1 MPHIFDVDTAM
12 EPAGPGTFKGRMSR
26 DWWIFHGPNGGY
38 VAATILHG
46 LALAV
51 DDPARSP
58 RSLTVHYTERPA
70 EGPVTLETRIERSGH
85 KLTTVSG
92 RLTQEARTLAVAVA
106 AFSADRKGLEFT
118 TASMPAVAPP
128 EQCPTRDLPDDVVP
142 PMMRQLDTRWA
153 VGPLPFTGE
162 TAAEARSGA
171 WLRAAVPR
179 TADAAFVALLTDAV
193 TPAVFSR
200 VGPGQG
206 ITEVPTVDLTIHFRN
221 HVPESATPQDFYL
234 ASFTTR
240 TSAGGFVE
248 EDGEIWSRDGLLLA
262 QSRQL
267 ALVR

>member
-1 MPHIFDVDTAM
+1 MAHLFDADTAM
-12 EPAGPGTFKGRMSR
+12 EPAGEGTYKGRMST

-38 VAATILHG
+38 VAATILRG

-58 RSLTVHYTERPA
+58 RSLTVHFTERPA
-70 EGPVTLETRIERSGH
+70 EGPVTLATTIERRGH
-85 KLTTVSG
+85 KLTTVAG
-92 RLTQEARTLAVAVA
+92 RLSQEDRILAVAVA
-106 AFSADRKGLEFT
+106 AFSADRSAFEFT
-118 TASMPAVAPP
+118 TASMPAVAAPA
-128 EQCPTRDLPDDVVP
+128 ECPAREMPDAAMP
-142 PMMRQLDTRWA
+142 PMLRQLDTRWA

-171 WLRAAVPR
+171 WIRPAPPR
-179 TADAAFVALLTDAV
+179 VADAAFIALLTDAV

-200 VGPGQG
+200 ISPGHG
-206 ITEVPTVDLTIHFRN
+206 ITEVPTVDLTVHFRN
-221 HVPESATPQDFYL
+221 PVPATAAPEDYYL

-248 EDGEIWSRDGLLLA
+248 EDGEIWSRDGVLLA